1 MTLPPEKPPP
11 EKTPPETQTPEQS
24 VPAGILPAAP
34 RKLIHTRK
42 IVCQGF
48 LRDDGLWD
56 IEGHITDV
64 KTYAWNN
71 PFRGLIG
78 AGDPIH
84 EMVIRLTMD
93 DSLEVRA
100 VETSMDFT
108 PYPTCPEVAPN
119 FQRLIGLRIIKGW
132 RRQVR
137 ERLGGVEGCTHM
149 VELLSPLATTAFQT
163 IIPYQRFQQRKSL
176 EEGEADT
183 TTRRPRQI
191 DTCYSWASNREVV
204 RRYLPD
210 FYTGEASG
218 SD

>member
-1 MTLPPEKPPP
+1 MPTHPETPQSNTLPPN
-11 EKTPPETQTPEQS
+11 TP
-24 VPAGILPAAP
+24 
-34 RKLIHTRK
+34 RRLIHTRN

-48 LRDDGLWD
+48 LREDGLWD

-64 KTYAWNN
+64 KTYEWDN
-71 PFRGLIG
+71 PFRGIIRPG
-78 AGDPIH
+78 MPIH
-84 EMVIRLTMD
+84 EMMIRLTMD
-93 DSLEVRA
+93 DALEVRA
-100 VETSMDFT
+100 VETTMDHT

-119 FQRLIGLRIIKGW
+119 FQRLIGLRIRSGW
-132 RRQVR
+132 RRKVR
-137 ERLGGVEGCTHM
+137 ERLGGVEGCTHL

-163 IIPYQRFQQRKSL
+163 IIPYQRFKQRQSL
-176 EEGEADT
+176 EAGEVDT

-210 FYTGEASG
+210 FYTGEAAG

>member
-1 MTLPPEKPPP
+1 MRE
-11 EKTPPETQTPEQS
+11 
-24 VPAGILPAAP
+24 
-34 RKLIHTRK
+34 
-42 IVCQGF
+42 
-48 LRDDGLWD
+48 DGLWD

-64 KTYAWNN
+64 KTYEWNN
-71 PFRGLIG
+71 PFLGIIRPGM
-78 AGDPIH
+78 PIH

-93 DSLEVRA
+93 GALEVLA
-100 VETSMDFT
+100 VEVTMDHT

-119 FQRLIGLRIIKGW
+119 FQRLIGLRIRSGW
-132 RRQVR
+132 RRKVR

-163 IIPYQRFQQRKSL
+163 IVPYQRFLQRKSL
-176 EEGEADT
+176 EEGEEDT

-191 DTCYSWASNREVV
+191 DTCYSWAGNREVV

-210 FYTGEASG
+210 FYTGEATG